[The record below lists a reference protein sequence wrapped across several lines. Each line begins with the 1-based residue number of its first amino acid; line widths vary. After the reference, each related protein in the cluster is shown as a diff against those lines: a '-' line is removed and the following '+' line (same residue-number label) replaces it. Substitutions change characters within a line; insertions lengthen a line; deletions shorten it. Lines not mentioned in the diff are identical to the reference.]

1 MRTDVLAAD
10 LTDIRGADSNSLLRM
25 DDAAREIA
33 AGPGTLQQRSQAE
46 RALRRISQELRRRGI
61 AP

>member
-25 DDAAREIA
+25 HDTAREIA
-33 AGPGTLQQRSQAE
+33 AGPGTFQLRSRAE
-46 RALRRISQELRRRGI
+46 RALRRIIQELRRRGI